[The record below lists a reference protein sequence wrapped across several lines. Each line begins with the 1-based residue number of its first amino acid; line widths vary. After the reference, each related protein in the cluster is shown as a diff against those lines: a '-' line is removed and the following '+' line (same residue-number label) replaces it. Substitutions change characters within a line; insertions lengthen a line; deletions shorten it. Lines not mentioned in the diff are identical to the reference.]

1 MIDTDGAPVCAQKNL
16 VVAGSTNDTEVD
28 EVLLNCAN
36 EFSFLVKNE
45 NFPVFSKDKKVSRE
59 VRVNY
64 LLYRL
69 LNLDLLEQ
77 LSTSLGILPDLN
89 AVALQC

>member
-36 EFSFLVKNE
+36 EFSFLVKYNDLATLPKNDE
-45 NFPVFSKDKKVSRE
+45 IACQVSHDALLDGLFYKD
-59 VRVNY
+59 
-64 LLYRL
+64 LI
-69 LNLDLLEQ
+69 D
-77 LSTSLGILPDLN
+77 
-89 AVALQC
+89 